1 MSVLKES
8 IDGRTKNRG
17 IEILGISV
25 VFYDHTV
32 FQAIFSVDM
41 CVKCY
46 CFASFIT
53 TELLPLRVQAGQPG
67 RPAGAGERHAGDA
80 RVCRGL

>member
-8 IDGRTKNRG
+8 IDGWTKNRG

-41 CVKCY
+41 CVKSRFDILFFVDEWQEWSEQY
-46 CFASFIT
+46 C
-53 TELLPLRVQAGQPG
+53 RN
-67 RPAGAGERHAGDA
+67 R
-80 RVCRGL
+80 